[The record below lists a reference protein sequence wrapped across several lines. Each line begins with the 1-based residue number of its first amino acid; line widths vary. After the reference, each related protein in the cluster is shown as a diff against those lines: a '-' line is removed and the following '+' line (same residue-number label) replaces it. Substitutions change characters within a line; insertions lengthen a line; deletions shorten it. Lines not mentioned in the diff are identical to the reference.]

1 MHIGLPIPKY
11 FFGFFLLCLWNL
23 IIPVKD
29 WPILPFQDSLH
40 QIKPA
45 EKSFRPMASFG
56 SKYLF
61 IKRLLTPLV
70 QFDAIPE
77 NHSLVVIIGYYQL
90 ELVRASQIQPK
101 ACPKLARSSP
111 EARPKLARSS
121 PEAQPKLT
129 PSY

>member
-1 MHIGLPIPKY
+1 
-11 FFGFFLLCLWNL
+11 
-23 IIPVKD
+23 
-29 WPILPFQDSLH
+29 
-40 QIKPA
+40 
-45 EKSFRPMASFG
+45 MASFG
-56 SKYLF
+56 SKYVL
-61 IKRLLTPLV
+61 IQRLLTPLV

>member
-1 MHIGLPIPKY
+1 
-11 FFGFFLLCLWNL
+11 
-23 IIPVKD
+23 
-29 WPILPFQDSLH
+29 
-40 QIKPA
+40 
-45 EKSFRPMASFG
+45 MASFG